1 MYLTTKDLQQLVK
14 VDKST
19 IYRMAEDGRLP
30 AIKIGRQWRFRDED
44 IRRWLDEPGSPR
56 GPESSMSS
64 SEGSLISRHLVELF
78 ADLYGVMVV
87 VTDINGH
94 PLIDVVNPCGFFASL
109 LDLPDLTTRCAT
121 EWAGLAEHPDLT
133 PTWQE
138 SRFGFSCARAFLRSS
153 NQLVG
158 MVIAGGV
165 RSSATPDT
173 EAFERL
179 ATDLGIETSRLVRHH
194 TEMYELDESRKAET
208 ARGLATLA
216 THLSDLQ
223 SNPRQRSEQ

>member
-1 MYLTTKDLQQLVK
+1 
-14 VDKST
+14 
-19 IYRMAEDGRLP
+19 MAEDGRLP

-44 IRRWLDEPGSPR
+44 IRRWLDEPDSPQD
-56 GPESSMSS
+56 PESSMSS
-64 SEGSLISRHLVELF
+64 SESSLVSRHLVELF
-78 ADLYGVMVV
+78 AELYGVMVV

-94 PLIDVVNPCGFFASL
+94 PLTDIVNPCGFFASL
-109 LDLPDLTTRCAT
+109 LDVPDLTKHCAA

-133 PTWQE
+133 PTWLE

-165 RSSATPDT
+165 RSSATLDN
-173 EAFERL
+173 EAIERL
-179 ATDLGIETSRLVRHH
+179 AADLGIEPSRLVRHR
-194 TEMYELDESRKAET
+194 TEMYKLDEHRKTET

-223 SNPRQRSEQ
+223 FNPQQRSEQ